1 MAMSVKP
8 HSKLAAYSEIARPNF
23 MDVKWARCSRA
34 KDIVTLQLRRVL
46 HVVLHF
52 TIAFKLA
59 TLQSSTNPLPQ
70 DAL

>member
-8 HSKLAAYSEIARPNF
+8 HSKLVAYSEISRPNF

-46 HVVLHF
+46 HA
-52 TIAFKLA
+52 TTAFKLA
-59 TLQSSTNPLPQ
+59 TNSFQDSTVKSLSLP
-70 DAL
+70 